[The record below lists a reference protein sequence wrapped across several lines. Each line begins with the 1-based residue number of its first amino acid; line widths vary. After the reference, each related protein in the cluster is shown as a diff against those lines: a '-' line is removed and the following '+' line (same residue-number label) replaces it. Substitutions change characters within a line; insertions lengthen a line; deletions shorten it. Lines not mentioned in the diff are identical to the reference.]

1 MVRYELK
8 KIFGSVGGKIAL
20 FLYAATVILACFL
33 STSGAMIIDVK
44 WINEQGES
52 EYGFSAVQKLRDA
65 RNQWEGLLDEEK
77 LNLVVQENLRINA
90 TPEGQSSDVQQSNI
104 AYGWKQGFSP
114 IRELINRSY
123 SSGFRIYDYY
133 RADEISTIKEETFYE
148 NRVNLLKDWL
158 YDKTDVAYDLYTEQ
172 EKQYLIGQYEAVEIP
187 FYFDYHDGWYQLLE
201 NSAFLP
207 MLGIL
212 IIGFMMAG
220 IFSNEFK
227 WKADAVY
234 FSTLRG
240 RNKAISAKIKAG
252 LLLVTIL
259 YWSAMLIY
267 SGVTLGYLGFEG
279 AGCVVQLRAWKSIY
293 NITMWQAWAMALV
306 CGYIGNVFL
315 AALTMFISA
324 KTRSSVIAV
333 ATPFVMLFIP
343 SFLQGM
349 ADWLD
354 IVIAMLP
361 VSLLEFYQ
369 HLGTFNLITI
379 FGKVYRVLDVCIP
392 LYALLTIVLI
402 PVIYREF
409 RRKQIT

>member
-333 ATPFVMLFIP
+333 ATPFVILFIP